1 MIDSVP
7 SRLELAKEAKG
18 DVKTIN
24 FKETPKVVEEVYK
37 LVPGGLDIAIDCGT
51 FHEPKVGP
59 NVRWKVLIEDFA
71 SQD

>member
-1 MIDSVP
+1 MIRWAFLKGAKQVIVIDSVP

-37 LVPGGLDIAIDCGT
+37 LVPDGLDIAIDCGT
-51 FHEPKVGP
+51 FHEPKVG
-59 NVRWKVLIEDFA
+59 
-71 SQD
+71 